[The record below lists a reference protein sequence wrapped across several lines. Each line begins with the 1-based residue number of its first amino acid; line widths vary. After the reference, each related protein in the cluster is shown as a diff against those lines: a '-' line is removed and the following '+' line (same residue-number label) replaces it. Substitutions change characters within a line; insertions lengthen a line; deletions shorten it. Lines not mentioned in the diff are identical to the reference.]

1 MEMPLLVY
9 GGGMRSVDHGHQN
22 DHETLCQVK
31 QAGTAVFIFWHDV

>member
-22 DHETLCQVK
+22 DHETWYQVK
-31 QAGTAVFIFWHDV
+31 QAVAGVLKRLQNL